1 MFLAGLATG
10 SVDGLIAPDSM
21 ARAIA
26 PAFSDPKLAD
36 DIALLVDQGR
46 IGEAILQAMLRV
58 DQGLVGDLDRVSE
71 GLSALRILG
80 LEDTAR
86 RTALQ
91 LMILERRG

>member
-1 MFLAGLATG
+1 
-10 SVDGLIAPDSM
+10 VDGLIAPDSM

-26 PAFSDPKLAD
+26 PAFSDPKLAED
-36 DIALLVDQGR
+36 LSLLVDQGR

-58 DQGLVGDLDRVSE
+58 DQGLVGDLTRVSE